1 MAKKKHKK
9 AGELQKAEP
18 VRTLTP
24 FEEMDRWWESFM
36 PHGWLRH
43 FRSEWP
49 FPGQWERPFETPMP
63 KVDVIDHDEEVV
75 VRAELPGVEKDAID
89 VSLSET
95 SVTIKAETRR
105 EEKEEKGDYY
115 RCEIARGAFARTVT
129 LPDYVDA
136 ENARASFKDGILELS
151 LPKVTKAKRRTLE
164 IE

>member
-1 MAKKKHKK
+1 MAKKDKK
-9 AGELQKAEP
+9 EGELQKAEP
-18 VRTLTP
+18 VRTLMP

-36 PHGWLRH
+36 PHGWLHH

-49 FPGQWERPFETPMP
+49 FRGQWERPFETPMP
-63 KVDVIDHDEEVV
+63 RVDVIDHDEEVV

-115 RCEIARGAFARTVT
+115 RCEIARGAFVRTVT
-129 LPDYVDA
+129 LPDYVDT
-136 ENARASFKDGILELS
+136 ENARASFKDGILELF